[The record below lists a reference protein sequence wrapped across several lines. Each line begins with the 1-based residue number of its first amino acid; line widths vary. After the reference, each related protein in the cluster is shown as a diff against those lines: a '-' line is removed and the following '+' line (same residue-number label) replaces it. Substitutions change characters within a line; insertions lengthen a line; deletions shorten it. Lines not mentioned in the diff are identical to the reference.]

1 MPPRSRTSCD
11 SARLTPH
18 FSHTSHS
25 VPAVKTRFCIF
36 EPARVM
42 DAVLDIAKVADVV
55 LLVASAEQGVDEFG
69 KLLVSCIKAQ
79 GTPAIV
85 GAVAARP
92 TTTVAQ
98 KCEPRHCAHSA
109 THSRPLIRTEA
120 KRNFTKW
127 MHLQFPDEPKVLA
140 LDTAADAGQ
149 VFRFLASARPHALR
163 WREQRPYMLV
173 ERVAPVPGTNNVRVC
188 GYLRGSAMSA
198 NQLVHITGIG
208 DFQLDQI
215 EAPEDPAL
223 PRRAQRAGAME
234 DGAVAAAGAG
244 VLDKPDEKQEA
255 LVSENVPD
263 VMANEQNFD
272 DDVPEH
278 PPLEI
283 VRKKRVPKGTSEYQA
298 HWILDS
304 DEVRRI
310 VRGERSVLRGA
321 KYVSVGRGRGE
332 WGGV

>member
-1 MPPRSRTSCD
+1 
-11 SARLTPH
+11 
-18 FSHTSHS
+18 
-25 VPAVKTRFCIF
+25 
-36 EPARVM
+36 
-42 DAVLDIAKVADVV
+42 
-55 LLVASAEQGVDEFG
+55 
-69 KLLVSCIKAQ
+69 
-79 GTPAIV
+79 
-85 GAVAARP
+85 
-92 TTTVAQ
+92 
-98 KCEPRHCAHSA
+98 
-109 THSRPLIRTEA
+109 
-120 KRNFTKW
+120 

-173 ERVAPVPGTNNVRVC
+173 ERVAPVPGTNNVQVC
-188 GYLRGSAMSA
+188 GYLRGSSMSA

-208 DFQLDQI
+208 DFQLDKI

-223 PRRAQRAGAME
+223 PRRAQRGGAME
-234 DGAVAAAGAG
+234 DGAAAGAG
-244 VLDKPDEKQEA
+244 AGSEVLDKPDEKQEA

-272 DDVPEH
+272 EDVPEH

-304 DEVRRI
+304 DEVRGVDASVCSRRLS
-310 VRGERSVLRGA
+310 VVCRTRTRRAGRSSIPTRRSTRGA
-321 KYVSVGRGRGE
+321 TRSRAWTAARRRRRRRRARPPAR
-332 WGGV
+332 